1 MKALYC
7 IKAVDV
13 IICFNYVAAPQSRS
27 RGKTPITQQEIIAL
41 TKEFQ
46 EIMEQRFLEGK
57 DVDFNYRS
65 VFESC
70 IA

>member
-7 IKAVDV
+7 IKEADV
-13 IICFNYVAAPQSRS
+13 IICFNCVAAPQSRS
-27 RGKTPITQQEIIAL
+27 RGKTLLTQQEIIAL

-65 VFESC
+65 VFECC
-70 IA
+70 IT